1 MPRRNFSAGPAASPS
16 TFASS
21 VRARPFLF
29 FIDTSATSKPA
40 LLLSLRMC
48 PSRFLATTSSC
59 QRPWFEL
66 LRSKWNKKTSVAA
79 LRSVK
84 GLDQSSCIFLFA
96 SSPFQIAPSSGRIP
110 PPISGGTMNRSVA
123 IASILFVG
131 ISLAPVGNHVAAD
144 EQPLFGYSAESSR
157 TERQWE
163 EKLRAIPSPENL
175 RAYMQKLSAR
185 PHHVGSAYDKENAEW
200 IAAKFK
206 EFGLD
211 THIEQFDVLFP
222 TPKERVVELVEGGPK
237 FVAKLQE
244 PTLSQDPTSN
254 QQSEQ
259 LPTYNA
265 YSIDGDGTA
274 PLVYVNYGIPEDY
287 EQLERMGISVKGK
300 IVIARY
306 YHSWRGI
313 KPKVAAEHGAVG
325 CLIYSDP
332 HEDGFVRGETFP
344 AGAFRPPDGA
354 QRGSVAD
361 MPFYPGD
368 PLTPGVGATKDAK
381 RLKVEDA
388 PTITKIPVLP
398 ISYADA
404 QPLLAALTGRLAPEG
419 WRGGLAITYHVGPG
433 PAKVHLKVKS
443 NWDIKPV
450 YDVIAKIQGATFPDE
465 WVIRGN
471 HHDGCVNGAEDPI
484 SGQVAILEEARSL
497 GELVKSGWKP
507 KRTII
512 YCAWDGEEPGLLGS
526 TEWAEQHYDD
536 LRAHGVAYI
545 NSDGNGR
552 GYLGIEG
559 SHTLEKFSNDIARE
573 ISDPETKLSAWKRQ
587 QLHEI
592 ANAKTTE
599 QREEIRKRADLRI
612 PALGSGSDYTA
623 FLQHDGV
630 ASLNIG
636 FGGEDQGGIY
646 HSIYDDFYWYTHF
659 SDTDFVYGRALAQT
673 GGTAMMRLADAD
685 LLPFEFG
692 DFADTV
698 QTYLKELKTLSQ
710 KMQDDIRERNKEIE
724 EGLFKAVDDPK
735 RPLVPPSVEAVP
747 PHLNFAPME
756 NAAEAL
762 TRSAAEY
769 RKALEQANANG
780 GAALASASL
789 AEVNKMLIETERR
802 LTNAEGLS
810 NRPWFKHQLYAPGF
824 YTGYGVKTVPAV
836 REAIELKKWQQADD
850 AIVVVARVLQ
860 DEAALISSAA
870 QKLSG
875 VK

>member
-1 MPRRNFSAGPAASPS
+1 MNRRAILAS
-16 TFASS
+16 
-21 VRARPFLF
+21 
-29 FIDTSATSKPA
+29 
-40 LLLSLRMC
+40 
-48 PSRFLATTSSC
+48 
-59 QRPWFEL
+59 
-66 LRSKWNKKTSVAA
+66 
-79 LRSVK
+79 
-84 GLDQSSCIFLFA
+84 FLFA
-96 SSPFQIAPSSGRIP
+96 G
-110 PPISGGTMNRSVA
+110 
-123 IASILFVG
+123 L
-131 ISLAPVGNHVAAD
+131 SLAPIGNHVIAD

-157 TERQWE
+157 AERQWE
-163 EKLRAIPSPENL
+163 EKLRAIPSPDNL
-175 RAYMQKLSAR
+175 RAYMEHLSAR
-185 PHHVGSAYDKENAEW
+185 PHHVGSPYDKQNAEW

-222 TPKERVVELVEGGPK
+222 TPKERAVELVEGGPK

-244 PTLSQDPTSN
+244 PALPQDPTSN
-254 QQSEQ
+254 QQAEQ

-265 YSIDGDGTA
+265 YSIDGDVTA

-306 YHSWRGI
+306 FHSWRGI

-325 CLIYSDP
+325 CLIFSDP
-332 HEDGFVRGETFP
+332 HEDGFVHGETFP
-344 AGAFRPPDGA
+344 AGPFRPPDGV

-381 RLKVEDA
+381 RLKVEEA

-404 QPLLAALTGRLAPEG
+404 QPLLAALTGRVAPEG
-419 WRGGLAITYHVGPG
+419 WRGGLGITYHVGPG
-433 PAKVHLKVKS
+433 AAKVHLKVKS
-443 NWDIKPV
+443 DWSIKPI
-450 YDVIAKIQGATFPDE
+450 YDVIGKIQGATFPDE

-471 HHDGCVNGAEDPI
+471 HHDGWVNGAEDPI
-484 SGQVAILEEARSL
+484 SGQVAIIEEARAL

-526 TEWAEQHYDD
+526 TEWAEQHYDE

-545 NSDGNGR
+545 NSDANGR

-559 SHTLEKFSNDIARE
+559 SHTLEKFSNDIARD

-592 ANAKTTE
+592 ANAKTAE

-630 ASLNIG
+630 AALNIG

-646 HSIYDDFYWYTHF
+646 HSIYDDFYWFTHF
-659 SDTDFVYGRALAQT
+659 SDTEFIYERALAQT
-673 GGTAMMRLADAD
+673 GGTAIMRLADAD
-685 LLPFEFG
+685 LLPFEFN

-710 KMQDDIRERNKEIE
+710 KMQDDIKERNREIE
-724 EGLFKAVDDPK
+724 EGVFKATDDPK
-735 RPLVPPSVEAVP
+735 RPLVSPAVEAVP

-756 NAAEAL
+756 NAVDVL
-762 TRSAAEY
+762 NRSAADY

-789 AEVNKMLIETERR
+789 TEVNKMLIESERK
-802 LTNAEGLS
+802 LTNAEGLP

-836 REAIELKKWQQADD
+836 REAIELKQWKQADE
-850 AIVVVARVLQ
+850 AIIVVARVLQ

-870 QKLSG
+870 AKLTAATAH
-875 VK
+875 

>member
-1 MPRRNFSAGPAASPS
+1 
-16 TFASS
+16 
-21 VRARPFLF
+21 
-29 FIDTSATSKPA
+29 
-40 LLLSLRMC
+40 
-48 PSRFLATTSSC
+48 
-59 QRPWFEL
+59 
-66 LRSKWNKKTSVAA
+66 
-79 LRSVK
+79 
-84 GLDQSSCIFLFA
+84 
-96 SSPFQIAPSSGRIP
+96 
-110 PPISGGTMNRSVA
+110 MNRSVSL
-123 IASILFVG
+123 ASLLFAG
-131 ISLAPVGNHVAAD
+131 LSLAPFGDHVVAD

-157 TERQWE
+157 TELQWE
-163 EKLRAIPSPENL
+163 EKLRAIPNPDNL
-175 RAYMQKLSAR
+175 RSYMQRLSAH
-185 PHHVGSAYDKENAEW
+185 PHHVGSPYDKANAEW
-200 IAAKFK
+200 IASKFK

-222 TPKERVVELVEGGPK
+222 TPKERVVELVEGVQK
-237 FVAKLQE
+237 FTAKLQE
-244 PTLSQDPTSN
+244 PALSQDPTSS

-265 YSIDGDGTA
+265 YSIDGDVTA

-287 EQLERMGISVKGK
+287 EQLDRMGISVKGK

-332 HEDGFVRGETFP
+332 HEDGFVQGETFP
-344 AGAFRPPDGA
+344 AGPFRPPDGV

-381 RLKVEDA
+381 RLKIEEA
-388 PTITKIPVLP
+388 ATITKIPVLP

-404 QPLLAALTGRLAPEG
+404 QPLLAALTGRVAPEG
-419 WRGGLAITYHVGPG
+419 WRGGLGITYHIGPG

-443 NWDIKPV
+443 NWEIKPV
-450 YDVIAKIQGATFPDE
+450 YDVIGKIQGSTFPDE

-471 HHDGCVNGAEDPI
+471 HHDGWVNGAEDPI
-484 SGQVAILEEARSL
+484 SGMVAVLEEARAL
-497 GELVKSGWKP
+497 GELMKSGWKP

-526 TEWAEQHYDD
+526 TEWAEAHYDE

-545 NSDGNGR
+545 NSDSNGR
-552 GYLGIEG
+552 GYLSVEG
-559 SHTLEKFSNDIARE
+559 SHTLEKFSNEIARE
-573 ISDPETKLSAWKRQ
+573 ISDPETKLSVWKRN

-592 ANAKTTE
+592 ENAKTIE

-636 FGGEDQGGIY
+636 FGGEDNGGIY
-646 HSIYDDFYWYTHF
+646 HSIYDDFYWFTHF

-673 GGTAMMRLADAD
+673 GGTAVMRLADAD

-692 DFADTV
+692 NFADTA
-698 QTYLKELKTLSQ
+698 QLYLKELKALSA
-710 KMQDDIRERNKEIE
+710 KAQDEIWERNREIE
-724 EGLFKAVDDPK
+724 EGVFKATNDPK
-735 RPLVPPSVEAVP
+735 KPLIPPAVEPVP
-747 PHLNFAPME
+747 PHLNFAPLE
-756 NAAEAL
+756 NAVDVL
-762 TRSAAEY
+762 VRSAAEY
-769 RKALEQANANG
+769 RKALDATNANG
-780 GAALASASL
+780 GAALAAASI
-789 AEVNKMLIETERR
+789 AEVNKMLMDSERK
-802 LTNAEGLS
+802 LTNTAGLP

-824 YTGYGVKTVPAV
+824 YTGYAVKTMPAV
-836 REAIELKKWQQADD
+836 REAIELKQWKQADEE
-850 AIVVVARVLQ
+850 IVVVAHVLQ

-870 QKLSG
+870 QKLSEAR
-875 VK
+875 